1 MSGNKNI
8 APNQRRFCVLKFRP
22 VVRAG
27 ELTPLAAHI
36 AGAAVHRLHDYL
48 GTDCDPRLDRKQLR
62 GEVDATGRNAGDD
75 GLRRIDTKARA
86 GAADRAR

>member
-8 APNQRRFCVLKFRP
+8 APNQRRFCVLKFCP

-36 AGAAVHRLHDYL
+36 AGTHRLHDYL
-48 GTDCDPRLDRKQLR
+48 GTDVDPH
-62 GEVDATGRNAGDD
+62 GSETTA
-75 GLRRIDTKARA
+75 
-86 GAADRAR
+86 

>member
-48 GTDCDPRLDRKQLR
+48 GTDVDPH
-62 GEVDATGRNAGDD
+62 GSETTAW
-75 GLRRIDTKARA
+75 
-86 GAADRAR
+86 